1 MRTSTPVEIKVVG
14 PKVRTIY
21 QQRANGF
28 NREVVR
34 TLTRKALSARDREEQ
49 AKREL
54 VSLGLWCV
62 ALPAVVALACW
73 LGGKLS

>member
-1 MRTSTPVEIKVVG
+1 
-14 PKVRTIY
+14 VRNSIRHLEADFTW
-21 QQRANGF
+21 
-28 NREVVR
+28 RER
-34 TLTRKALSARDREEQ
+34 RDAETQARKALSARDREEQ